1 MVHLSRGKESPA
13 NYSLVCKA
21 SAWEVLHV
29 IYTHISLTKAR
40 HMVMPNYTGEGST
53 SLTMGPG
60 ELKIFVDSTKKYS
73 FRFLLLDILLKR

>member
-1 MVHLSRGKESPA
+1 
-13 NYSLVCKA
+13 
-21 SAWEVLHV
+21 
-29 IYTHISLTKAR
+29 
-40 HMVMPNYTGEGST
+40 MVMPNYTGEGST